1 MFQKMYFALFNAI
14 TDSLTQ
20 LEARNYGEAEHIL
33 REASSRRRPS
43 FWKGRMPL
51 DSLGFW

>member
-33 REASSRRRPS
+33 REARKQAETLFLEGQDAP
-43 FWKGRMPL
+43 
-51 DSLGFW
+51 

>member
-20 LEARNYGEAEHIL
+20 LEARNYGAAEHIL
-33 REASSRRRPS
+33 REAQKQAETLFLEGQDAP
-43 FWKGRMPL
+43 
-51 DSLGFW
+51 

>member
-1 MFQKMYFALFNAI
+1 MVNYKHLYSGLFNAI

-33 REASSRRRPS
+33 REAQKQAETLFLEGQDAP
-43 FWKGRMPL
+43 
-51 DSLGFW
+51 